1 MRDIKFR
8 AWIYE
13 KKKMVVV
20 DGLDSENIIYKK
32 DGQSILVSLP
42 DCLLMQYIG
51 LKDSDGK
58 EIYEGDIVRC
68 CYGDG
73 KSATSEW
80 HQDMVSYLAE
90 GYGCPSFDLHTA
102 SVLGIAS
109 TLSKE
114 THTFKNAIAYYL
126 NYGRLE
132 VIGNVYENPELLEEK
147 E

>member
-8 AWIYE
+8 AWIYD

-32 DGQSILVSLP
+32 DGQSILVP
-42 DCLLMQYIG
+42 IHDCLLMQYIG
-51 LKDSDGK
+51 LTDSNGK
-58 EIYEGDIVRC
+58 EICEGDIVRC
-68 CYGDG
+68 CYGDW
-73 KSATSEW
+73 KSTTSEW